1 MPELRQS
8 NAVLTINSQVGASR
22 SPHVR
27 VQGIRRCVDGS
38 RQQPRRAGGGLDMRV
53 DTICTDQLALCPTC
67 GEPMRFAPAF
77 SKFGAENA
85 QQIFECKLCRL
96 AVTTEEILD
105 EVG

>member
-1 MPELRQS
+1 
-8 NAVLTINSQVGASR
+8 
-22 SPHVR
+22 
-27 VQGIRRCVDGS
+27 
-38 RQQPRRAGGGLDMRV
+38 
-53 DTICTDQLALCPTC
+53 
-67 GEPMRFAPAF
+67 MRFAPAF